1 MVWKSTKKGPRNRIV
16 YRVPEWAHS
25 YWDERT
31 LKVLCWMD
39 MGKPD
44 DIDIDNIEIEI
55 YDEEEVDLNMP

>member
-1 MVWKSTKKGPRNRIV
+1 
-16 YRVPEWAHS
+16 
-25 YWDERT
+25 
-31 LKVLCWMD
+31 MD